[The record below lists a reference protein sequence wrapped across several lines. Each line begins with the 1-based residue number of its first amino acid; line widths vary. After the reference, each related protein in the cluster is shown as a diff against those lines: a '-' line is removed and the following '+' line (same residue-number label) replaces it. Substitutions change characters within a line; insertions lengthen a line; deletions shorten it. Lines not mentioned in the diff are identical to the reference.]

1 MPKSAAL
8 LVAAASLLAAGF
20 AVVAERSP
28 GLVVHEWGTFTT
40 VAGLDALKDPAFI
53 ARMRGKELSELT
65 RKSA

>member
-1 MPKSAAL
+1 VRA
-8 LVAAASLLAAGF
+8 VVEAAGITNIMTKSLGS
-20 AVVAERSP
+20 ANPHNVVRA
-28 GLVVHEWGTFTT
+28 T